1 MGCGSANDAGGV
13 EYVSPIVTTPQY
25 NTITFKFKLS
35 TGEEYTISGKENEKF
50 KTVLNKFITEH
61 SEINNK
67 NINAFF
73 KNSKIDFNKTLLENK
88 ITNNNLII
96 LDIEESEEDDDEIY
110 LEYNPEN
117 VIWLDENIDNSENKG
132 YLNELNSLGY
142 NVQCFKNADEGFKY
156 VQNLKF
162 ESTKIIISG
171 RLYLRFI
178 KKVRI
183 LSIIRKYV

>member
-13 EYVSPIVTTPQY
+13 EYVSPVVTTPQY

-73 KNSKIDFNKTLLENK
+73 KTLK
-88 ITNNNLII
+88 LILI
-96 LDIEESEEDDDEIY
+96 
-110 LEYNPEN
+110 
-117 VIWLDENIDNSENKG
+117 K
-132 YLNELNSLGY
+132 
-142 NVQCFKNADEGFKY
+142 
-156 VQNLKF
+156 
-162 ESTKIIISG
+162 
-171 RLYLRFI
+171 LY
-178 KKVRI
+178 
-183 LSIIRKYV
+183 